1 MMVWAVVMLPAL
13 SLVLAEL
20 LTRRSE
26 LTGRI
31 CLAGVSLALTL
42 AAALVV
48 RALIGPPATSVAGPL
63 SLTAGRLSAAML
75 VLVLGVSALVQAFAL
90 RNLSG
95 ASEQPRLI
103 RTTALVTSAVALT
116 VTAAHLVLLLLGW
129 ELTTLGL
136 LAVVGQ
142 RRELPLAREG
152 LRRGARALLAGDAAL
167 LLAGALIW
175 RSAGDASLSHLH
187 RVALA
192 LGHARLPM
200 PLFALPAAPC
210 VAVLLTLAAAARAAQ
225 LPGQSW
231 LAATVTTPTPAS
243 AMLHAGLVNAGGF
256 LLVRLAPVF
265 ADGPAGPALA
275 VTIGL
280 LTALYAS
287 TLSLTRPDVK
297 GGLAQSTSAQMGFM
311 LMACG
316 LGAYA
321 AAIAH
326 LIGHGLYKASAFLAA
341 DGAVAAHTAK
351 RAGPRPEPGAGP
363 APAVLAAVASVCAAA
378 MLAALASFARPALS
392 EPGAV
397 VPLCF
402 AWAAA
407 VTVSASLLRRALL
420 PVTVVLAMGA
430 LVLTA
435 YCGLL
440 AALSAYLRL
449 PDPGSHT
456 LPLVFTLPAI
466 AAAFLALQA
475 LLSPARGIGRVL
487 EPRLYPRLLE
497 LGGVCVRPLPSRGAA
512 RTLLRRPAEQPARLA
527 EQGAAA

>member
-31 CLAGVSLALTL
+31 CLAGVSLSLTL

-48 RALIGPPATSVAGPL
+48 CALIGPPATSVAGPL

-142 RRELPLAREG
+142 RRQLPLAREG
-152 LRRGARALLAGDAAL
+152 LRRTARVLLAGDAAL
-167 LLAGALIW
+167 LCAGALIW
-175 RSAGDASLSHLH
+175 HSAGDASLSHLH
-187 RVALA
+187 HVAVALS
-192 LGHARLPM
+192 HAKLP
-200 PLFALPAAPC
+200 LLVVALPAAPC

-231 LAATVTTPTPAS
+231 LAASVTTPTPAS

-256 LLVRLAPVF
+256 LLVRCAPVF

-280 LTALYAS
+280 VTALYAS

-321 AAIAH
+321 AAIVH

-341 DGAVAAHTAK
+341 DGAVAAQAAK
-351 RAGPRPEPGAGP
+351 RAAP
-363 APAVLAAVASVCAAA
+363 APTRAARPTPAMLIALAAALGCA
-378 MLAALASFARPALS
+378 MLAALASIAHAALA

-397 VPLCF
+397 VPLSF
-402 AWAAA
+402 AWAASL
-407 VTVSASLLRRALL
+407 TVGASLLRRALL
-420 PVTVVLAMGA
+420 PAPAVFAMGA
-430 LVLTA
+430 LALAA
-435 YCGLL
+435 YTCLL
-440 AALSAYLRL
+440 AALTAYLQIAAR
-449 PDPGSHT
+449 GSHT
-456 LPLVFTLPAI
+456 LPLALTLPAI
-466 AAAFLALQA
+466 GIAFLALQVLVWA
-475 LLSPARGIGRVL
+475 PGDAGAGLRGW
-487 EPRLYPRLLE
+487 LYPRLLE
-497 LGGVCVRPLPSRGAA
+497 LGSTRVTGQGQWPAA
-512 RTLLRRPAEQPARLA
+512 TLRRRPAEAPARLT